1 MYPQNGVSTHERID
15 GKIDEVVSSFKQMS
29 ARASLWGAKVSKAIK
44 DHPYA
49 ALGIAFGCGYLFTK
63 LLRK

>member
-1 MYPQNGVSTHERID
+1 MYPTNGVSTNERIE
-15 GKIDEVVSSFKQMS
+15 GRIDNVVASFKQMS
-29 ARASLWGAKVSKAIK
+29 ARASLWGAKATKMIK

-49 ALGIAFGCGYLFTK
+49 ALGVAFGCGYLFTK